1 MQQSRRS
8 LAVHLAKSSENSQMT
23 YYGAPRTVRDS
34 RPSYGSL
41 TLQSIPE
48 LDIPEGPPAGRFRP
62 FHTLS
67 DTPSHRERFQWIL
80 RKSARYKQVLDR

>member
-8 LAVHLAKSSENSQMT
+8 LAVHLAKSSENSRMT

-41 TLQSIPE
+41 TLQY
-48 LDIPEGPPAGRFRP
+48 LD
-62 FHTLS
+62 
-67 DTPSHRERFQWIL
+67 
-80 RKSARYKQVLDR
+80 